1 MQTFTRR
8 AVTALCF
15 FAVAPLAMAASFD
28 CTKAGNATEKA
39 ICADPGLS
47 RQDEAMA
54 ALYKRQVEMPDA
66 GQWSTLLK
74 RDQRDWI
81 VVRNRECKGN
91 AECLKQDYERRISYL
106 GHPLLQWMGR
116 YVEGRCPK
124 DGRFLD
130 VTPEVGGTLSIDLYI
145 CPDSRGNMLLQGK
158 NVLDGQRRLVVREAS
173 GCTRTLRF
181 DADRVTVSDGPGCA
195 PALAGSFVRDPRRSP
210 FLNE

>member
-1 MQTFTRR
+1 MQTFIRR

-15 FAVAPLAMAASFD
+15 VAAGPWAMAASFD
-28 CTKAGNATEKA
+28 CAKAGNATEKA
-39 ICADPGLS
+39 ICADTGLS

-54 ALYKRQVEMPDA
+54 ALYKRQAEMPGT
-66 GQWSTLLK
+66 GQWPTLLK

-91 AECLKQDYERRISYL
+91 TECLKQDYERRISYL

-130 VTPEVGGTLSIDLYI
+130 VTPEVGGTLSIDLYV

-158 NVLDGQRRLVVREAS
+158 NVLDGQRRLVVREAG
-173 GCTRTLRF
+173 GCARTLQF
-181 DADRVTVSDGPGCA
+181 DTDRVAVSDGPGCA
-195 PALAGSFVRDPRRSP
+195 PSLAGSFMRDPRRSP

>member
-8 AVTALCF
+8 AVAALF
-15 FAVAPLAMAASFD
+15 FVAAGPLAMAASFD
-28 CTKAGNATEKA
+28 CAKAGNATEKA

-54 ALYKRQVEMPDA
+54 ALYRRQVEMPGT
-66 GQWSTLLK
+66 GQWPTLLK

-91 AECLKQDYERRISYL
+91 TECLKQDYERRITYL
-106 GHPLLQWMGR
+106 SHPLLHWMGR

-130 VTPEVGGTLSIDLYI
+130 VTPELGGMLEIQLYV
-145 CPDSRGNMLLQGK
+145 CPDPRGNMLLQGK
-158 NVLDGQRRLVVREAS
+158 NVLDGQRRLVVREAG
-173 GCTRTLRF
+173 GCTRTLQF
-181 DADRVTVSDGPGCA
+181 DTDRVTVSDGPGCA
-195 PALAGSFVRDPRRSP
+195 PSLTGGFTRDPRRSP
-210 FLNE
+210 FENE

>member
-1 MQTFTRR
+1 MQTFTRQ
-8 AVTALCF
+8 AVAALCF
-15 FAVAPLAMAASFD
+15 MAAGPWAMAASFD
-28 CTKAGNATEKA
+28 CAKAGNATEKA

-54 ALYKRQVEMPDA
+54 ALYKRQVEMPGT
-66 GQWSTLLK
+66 GQLPTLLK

-81 VVRNRECKGN
+81 AVRNRECKGN

-106 GHPLLQWMGR
+106 SHPLLQWMGR

-130 VTPEVGGTLSIDLYI
+130 VTPGSSGMLDIELYI
-145 CPDSRGNMLLQGK
+145 CPDPRGNMLLQGK
-158 NVLDGQRRLVVREAS
+158 NVLDRQRRLVVREAG
-173 GCTRTLRF
+173 GCTRTLQF
-181 DADRVTVSDGPGCA
+181 DTDRVTVSDGPGCA
-195 PALAGSFVRDPRRSP
+195 PSLAGSFARDPRRSP